1 LTRLLRRLH
10 QDESGVSLL
19 LLAAGMAAFLGIAAI
34 VIDIGLAMSL
44 GRTDQNAADF
54 AALAAAN
61 DAYLGITLMQTAA
74 QDMTDENFGESVP
87 LTGCST
93 ELNQPG
99 SPFAPITDC
108 LSVAPFGD
116 LNSESI
122 RRVGQTW
129 VGVPDQTSGP
139 AFGPSIDTRR
149 AAAAAIIPRAEGRMA
164 PLMVDTAGP
173 SLACLDVLNPDV
185 NAGCLSPLSIVNSP
199 RCSGG
204 GLLQNL
210 TLGIDHLIAQSDGTL
225 RLDDCVTPGSNVLA
239 DWPGNPVNEI
249 EAMIDGGFLSGT
261 GQLGLDPGIDGAC
274 AGNIGAAAIA
284 DCIGGALDP
293 AALSE
298 HFYYFPVVDGGNSI
312 SQFGGLYI
320 AGIRWQTG
328 PGVPGTGL
336 PGVEVIVTYDTAL
349 HGPNDFQCR
358 VLPGSGVFNNPF
370 IGPWNDN
377 CIGPGG
383 LGDEIY
389 NRIIDPPPPD
399 PLAISK
405 PVWDARWLAYLRF
418 DNRADFLQMTAYVIP
433 AGSLPQELIG
443 IGSDVNPYEVDG
455 LIQ

>member
-1 LTRLLRRLH
+1 MTRLLRRVH

-61 DAYLGITLMQTAA
+61 DAYLGITPMQSAA

-87 LTGCST
+87 LTGCSA
-93 ELNQPG
+93 ELTPPG
-99 SPFAPITDC
+99 SPFAVITDC
-108 LSVAPFGD
+108 MSVAPFGD

-139 AFGPSIDTRR
+139 AFGPSIETRR
-149 AAAAAIIPRAEGRMA
+149 EAAAAIIPRAEGRMA
-164 PLMVDTAGP
+164 PLMVESAAP
-173 SLACLDVLNPDV
+173 ALACLDDGNPFV
-185 NAGCLSPLSIVNSP
+185 NAGCVSPLRIVNSP

-210 TLGIDHLIAQSDGTL
+210 TLGIDHLIAQSDGTV
-225 RLDDCVTPGSNVLA
+225 RLDDCVTPGSNQLA
-239 DWPGNPVNEI
+239 DWPGNPVTEI
-249 EAMIDGGFLSGT
+249 EAMVDGGFLSGS

-274 AGNIGAAAIA
+274 AGNVGAAAIA
-284 DCIGGALDP
+284 DCIGGLLDP
-293 AALSE
+293 AALSD
-298 HFYYFPVVDGGNSI
+298 HFYYFPVVDGNSI
-312 SQFGGLYI
+312 SQFVGAYI
-320 AGIRWQTG
+320 AGIGWETVE
-328 PGVPGTGL
+328 GVALSGL
-336 PGVEVIVTYDTAL
+336 LGLEVIVTYDTAL
-349 HGPNDFQCR
+349 HDSDDFQCR

-377 CIGPGG
+377 CVGTDG

-389 NRIIDPPPPD
+389 DRILLPGPPPVI
-399 PLAISK
+399 AK
-405 PVWDARWLAYLRF
+405 NVWDATWINYLRF
-418 DNRADFLQMTAYVIP
+418 DNRAAFRQMTAYVLP
-433 AGSLPQELIG
+433 ESSLPEELVG
-443 IGSDVNPYEVDG
+443 VGVNVNPYEVDG